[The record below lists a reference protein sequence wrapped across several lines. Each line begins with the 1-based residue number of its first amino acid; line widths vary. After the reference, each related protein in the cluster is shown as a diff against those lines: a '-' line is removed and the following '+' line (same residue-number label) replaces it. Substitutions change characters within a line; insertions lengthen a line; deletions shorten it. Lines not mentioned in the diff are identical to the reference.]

1 MKFITELQ
9 GIGINKKCIIIG
21 GGMSVKEFEFNKLP
35 DDFIRISVNNSSAD
49 LTARIDY
56 SIYSDIPAVRVM
68 EKLNNLGKV
77 IGLYNSRKAGFT
89 DYTFTYNQI
98 MRGGTIVNDNDNAG
112 YKALVI
118 AKIIMKFDKIF
129 LVGFDFTT
137 AIIDGVKVSHHY
149 GDTVGPNEKYFD
161 DIQLKHHFGRLKN
174 MIIEFNRLTDKSN
187 IYNCNRDSLLKLF
200 PVAMPY

>member
-9 GIGINKKCIIIG
+9 GIGINKNCIIIG

-35 DDFIRISVNNSSAD
+35 DDFIRISVNNSSAGI
-49 LTARIDY
+49 TARIDY
-56 SIYSDIPAVRVM
+56 TIYSDIPAIRVM

-118 AKIIMKFDKIF
+118 AKIIMK
-129 LVGFDFTT
+129 
-137 AIIDGVKVSHHY
+137 Y
-149 GDTVGPNEKYFD
+149 
-161 DIQLKHHFGRLKN
+161 
-174 MIIEFNRLTDKSN
+174 FNRILS
-187 IYNCNRDSLLKLF
+187 R
-200 PVAMPY
+200 